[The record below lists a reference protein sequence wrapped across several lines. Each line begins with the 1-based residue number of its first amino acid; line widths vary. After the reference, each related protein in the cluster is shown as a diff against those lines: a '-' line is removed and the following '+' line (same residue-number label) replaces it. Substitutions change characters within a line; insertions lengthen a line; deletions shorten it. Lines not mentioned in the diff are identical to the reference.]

1 MIATITR
8 KDHVFLMN
16 QMLSWNQIQTNHV
29 YDIASEHVTIARMF
43 AWLIL
48 CAVSECVCERVVL
61 LFVVCSLHDFWFVVF
76 FLLAVVLLLLLACY
90 AFVLYTVWV
99 YAMIW
104 RSHRMRRTTGTPTR
118 IWFRINWPSA
128 LKFRLVCS
136 RLSWTTDLFHFS
148 FLSILLYVYLCCI
161 RILLKFV
168 FFYKFVCSFDILTL
182 FWLWI
187 QFYCFASVLCRWK

>member
-1 MIATITR
+1 
-8 KDHVFLMN
+8 
-16 QMLSWNQIQTNHV
+16 MLSWNQIQTNHV

-48 CAVSECVCERVVL
+48 CAVSECVCVWELFCCLLYVHCTISDL
-61 LFVVCSLHDFWFVVF
+61 LFFS
-76 FLLAVVLLLLLACY
+76 LLAVVLLLLLLACY

-136 RLSWTTDLFHFS
+136 RLSWTADLFHFS

-168 FFYKFVCSFDILTL
+168 FFL
-182 FWLWI
+182 
-187 QFYCFASVLCRWK
+187 

>member
-1 MIATITR
+1 MADFMRCEWVCVWELFCCLLYVHCTIS
-8 KDHVFLMN
+8 D
-16 QMLSWNQIQTNHV
+16 
-29 YDIASEHVTIARMF
+29 
-43 AWLIL
+43 
-48 CAVSECVCERVVL
+48 L
-61 LFVVCSLHDFWFVVF
+61 LFFS
-76 FLLAVVLLLLLACY
+76 LLAVVLLLLLLACY

-168 FFYKFVCSFDILTL
+168 FFYKFVRSFDILTL